1 MQQDPVQHDPA
12 LGELVAARMRSFAR
26 ISSDPAGLRRA
37 GVACVLAPT
46 TDGSAG
52 FVITRRSPRT
62 PAHPGQWALPGG
74 RVHDD
79 ESIEDCA
86 RRELAEET
94 GLRLPSD
101 AVLGL
106 LDDYPTRSGHLIT
119 PVVMWAAE
127 PGGFAPDPREVS
139 ELRVEPFHTLDHP
152 DVPRL
157 VPIPES
163 PRPVI
168 QLPLRDTFVHAPTAA
183 VLYQFSEVAIHGR
196 ATRVTEYEE
205 PVFAWR

>member
-1 MQQDPVQHDPA
+1 MAVH
-12 LGELVAARMRSFAR
+12 GELHDRLRANCARFDRVERQRSELRAAA
-26 ISSDPAGLRRA
+26 
-37 GVACVLAPT
+37 VACVLVRLDSGP
-46 TDGSAG
+46 G

-74 RVHDD
+74 RVHEG
-79 ESIEDCA
+79 ESVEVTA

-94 GLRLPSD
+94 GLEVGPE

-106 LDDYPTRSGHLIT
+106 LDDYVSRSGHLIT
-119 PVVMWAAE
+119 PVVVWAG
-127 PGGFAPDPREVS
+127 PHPSFDPDPREVS
-139 ELRVEPFHTLDHP
+139 ELVVVEFETLDRP

-157 VPIPES
+157 VAIPES
-163 PRPVI
+163 DRPVI

-183 VLYQFSEVAIHGR
+183 ILHQFHQVVVRGVDC
-196 ATRVTEYEE
+196 RVDGYEE